1 MDLGIIGTIIVIV
14 IVAIILR
21 ALRARFKW
29 VDWIAYLIVIAAIV
43 YNWID
48 GGFWMGLIAFFVSS
62 FVVGIMFG
70 LGKTT
75 EVYKFGNTYTLECNK
90 CGYGGLTVIDE
101 HPDGVTTKCNRCGHI
116 SIWTLNR

>member
-1 MDLGIIGTIIVIV
+1 MDLGIIGTIIAIV
-14 IVAIILR
+14 IVAVILR

-29 VDWIAYLIVIAAIV
+29 IDWIAYLIIIVAII

-70 LGKTT
+70 FGKTT
-75 EVYKFGNTYTLECNK
+75 EVHKYGKTYTLECNE
-90 CGYGGLTVIDE
+90 CGYGYLTIIDE